1 MDEDIGNFEVSM
13 DDLFFEEVFEAE
25 EDVPDD
31 GKGFILWE
39 GFHLPEF
46 GLEIAII
53 TELSND
59 VAISITGKD
68 LIAAKDVGMI
78 EFFEDFDFREEEFLK
93 FFGFER
99 IELNNFDGNSLV
111 WDEENKYWL
120 LHCEPCRL

>member
-1 MDEDIGNFEVSM
+1 MDEDVGNFEVSM
-13 DDLFFEEVFEAE
+13 NDLFLEEVFEAE

-31 GKGFILWE
+31 GKGFILGE

-46 GLEIAII
+46 WLEIAII

-68 LIAAKDVGMI
+68 LIAAKDVRMI

-99 IELNNFDGNSLV
+99 IELNNLDGNSLV

-120 LHCEPCRL
+120 LHCELCRL